1 MKKALFIIAAAMA
14 VFFVSCKKESTQS
27 VSADLSVIQ
36 DITTVQAF
44 KSDAVPDADL
54 QKIVTAGVN
63 AQSAMNG
70 QPWHFSVILNKTA
83 LDTIA
88 AKMKSGMPKKAP
100 AGDAPK
106 DAPKGD
112 MPDAPKDMPKDMPAN
127 VSAKAGIGDSPVAI
141 VISAK
146 EGSEFDAGLATE
158 LMTVE
163 AAVLGYGTKIISSP
177 TMVLNGSDKDM
188 FKELLDI
195 PDDMSAKAVILIG
208 KYDQAESD
216 AVTSASV
223 RKPTEE
229 VVSFIK

>member
-88 AKMKSGMPKKAP
+88 AKMKSGMHAK
-100 AGDAPK
+100 
-106 DAPKGD
+106 
-112 MPDAPKDMPKDMPAN
+112 
-127 VSAKAGIGDSPVAI
+127 STKAGIGDSPVAI

-146 EGSEFDAGLATE
+146 EGSEFDAGLAAE